1 MEELKLFVKI
11 VIKLYY
17 YYKTYMGIQK
27 KKLVR
32 SDSKLTKNELF
43 NSKLRPKTQ

>member
-11 VIKLYY
+11 VIKLY

-32 SDSKLTKNELF
+32 SDSKLTKNE
-43 NSKLRPKTQ
+43 